1 MKARR
6 ILVVEDDKLTQKLI
20 ADALRSAGYVVDTA
34 HNGATAVKSAREN
47 EPDLVTLDIH
57 LAKDSPDDSW
67 DGFSV
72 ASWLRRVNE
81 GKPTPIIIVVSGLDP
96 GQNIESAASVSAYT
110 FLPKQVEKK
119 KHIHQAIEK
128 FVHAIAAQRNHH
140 ADRHSFAHL
149 KSRDGLTRPRNDRLL
164 AGDLANLARRRID
177 QLGILRGLAHSHV
190 DDDLL
195 QLGSRHGIVEVE
207 LFHERRQYVLVI
219 AVAHT

>member
-1 MKARR
+1 MKAKR
-6 ILVVEDDKLTQKLI
+6 ILVVEDDKVTQKII
-20 ADALRSAGYVVDTA
+20 ADVLRSSGYEVDTA

-110 FLPKQVEKK
+110 FLPKPVEKK
-119 KHIHQAIEK
+119 KLLE
-128 FVHAIAAQRNHH
+128 VVAAALEQIPPT
-140 ADRHSFAHL
+140 
-149 KSRDGLTRPRNDRLL
+149 SR
-164 AGDLANLARRRID
+164 
-177 QLGILRGLAHSHV
+177 
-190 DDDLL
+190 
-195 QLGSRHGIVEVE
+195 
-207 LFHERRQYVLVI
+207 
-219 AVAHT
+219 